1 MILWPSSGC
10 CRPKQSETILNVLKK
25 QDKEIVFLWNQSGQ
39 MLNKLKNQEKI
50 QSQRETMKEISWWV
64 SFISRPPSPP
74 PVIQP
79 ANESPM
85 YIITNNQ
92 GHWFLNANE
101 CHIVRHPHPSPER
114 KGKCEHFDNADFN
127 FVLMQLLTF
136 QDFVGQDGP
145 GGDFLHSFVWW
156 CWGLQDVGDCN

>member
-10 CRPKQSETILNVLKK
+10 CRPKQSETILNVLKSK
-25 QDKEIVFLWNQSGQ
+25 TKRSYFFGTSKWTDAEQIEKPR
-39 MLNKLKNQEKI
+39 KNPKSTGNDE
-50 QSQRETMKEISWWV
+50 RDFV
-64 SFISRPPSPP
+64 VGFISRPPSPP

-92 GHWFLNANE
+92 GHRFLNANE

-114 KGKCEHFDNADFN
+114 KGKCEHDATSDFSRCCWTGWSRRR
-127 FVLMQLLTF
+127 FSTPF
-136 QDFVGQDGP
+136 CVGMLGIA
-145 GGDFLHSFVWW
+145 
-156 CWGLQDVGDCN
+156 